1 MNQTGSK
8 TAPRRTQAE
17 RSQTT
22 QRKIIKSAIRLLQK
36 VGFQQT
42 NLQEIARGA
51 KVTLG
56 AVQHQF
62 GSRQALMEQVVDEIM
77 APLAAAGAGW
87 PEDAAQ
93 LPLEPRAREFVRR
106 AWQSVYAQPSYVA
119 TWSMFFGCKSTPL
132 FERINAHRSQHD
144 PASFEHFVKV
154 FPEIA
159 ERHPQPSHFASV
171 VFAALRGL
179 AVMRLFEIDDAAAE
193 HQLEVISQMIVNA
206 GTIIQ
211 AEPQAAAAFAP

>member
-42 NLQEIARGA
+42 ICREIARGA

-87 PEDAAQ
+87 PEDAAAAAGAARSRI
-93 LPLEPRAREFVRR
+93 RA
-106 AWQSVYAQPSYVA
+106 Q
-119 TWSMFFGCKSTPL
+119 
-132 FERINAHRSQHD
+132 
-144 PASFEHFVKV
+144 
-154 FPEIA
+154 
-159 ERHPQPSHFASV
+159 
-171 VFAALRGL
+171 GL
-179 AVMRLFEIDDAAAE
+179 AKPLCPTQLCGDLEHVFRLQE
-193 HQLEVISQMIVNA
+193 HTAIRAHQR
-206 GTIIQ
+206 
-211 AEPQAAAAFAP
+211 APLPI

>member
-87 PEDAAQ
+87 PKDAAQ
-93 LPLEPRAREFVRR
+93 LPLEQRAREFVRH
-106 AWQSVYAQPSYVA
+106 AWLSVYEPPSYLA

-132 FERINAHRSQHD
+132 FKRIDAHRSQYD
-144 PASFEHFVKV
+144 PALFAHFVTV

-159 ERHPQPSHFASV
+159 ERHPQPEHFAAV
-171 VFAALRGL
+171 VFAAFRGI
-179 AVMRLFEIDDAAAE
+179 AVMRLFEANDDADE
-193 HQLEVISQMIVNA
+193 HQLDVITQMIVNA
-206 GTIIQ
+206 GTVNQ
-211 AEPQAAAAFAP
+211 A

>member
-93 LPLEPRAREFVRR
+93 LPLEP
-106 AWQSVYAQPSYVA
+106 
-119 TWSMFFGCKSTPL
+119 
-132 FERINAHRSQHD
+132 
-144 PASFEHFVKV
+144 
-154 FPEIA
+154 
-159 ERHPQPSHFASV
+159 
-171 VFAALRGL
+171 
-179 AVMRLFEIDDAAAE
+179 
-193 HQLEVISQMIVNA
+193 
-206 GTIIQ
+206 
-211 AEPQAAAAFAP
+211 